1 MTSPPGGA
9 SPHSEAD
16 PPSPRCYRHPNRETL
31 VRCTRCERPICPDCM
46 RPASV
51 GFHCPDDVGLAKKT
65 IRAPRTA
72 VGARLLQSPPFVTLG
87 LIAANVIVYLIT
99 AAQSVKGISQPGD
112 GSSHLFFDWQLTTP
126 AIYNHDQYY
135 LLLTAAF
142 LHVSL
147 LHIASNMLAL
157 FIIGPPLERLLGPW
171 RFGIVYLL
179 GALGGSAAV
188 YAWGQVNTP
197 EVGASGAIFGLFAA
211 ALVLVRKL
219 GLDPQWLVGIIVLN
233 FVFTFSIHNISKLG
247 HIGGFVTGGL
257 AALAVSGLPQ
267 LRRRLSLQTQLA
279 GLGGVA
285 VLVVGIVAARTAVF
299 PPFG

>member
-1 MTSPPGGA
+1 MTPPDGGVA
-9 SPHSEAD
+9 PQSEAD
-16 PPSPRCYRHPNRETL
+16 ARARHCYRHPSRETL
-31 VRCTRCERPICPDCM
+31 VRCTRCDRPICPDCM

-65 IRAPRTA
+65 IRAPRTS
-72 VGARLLQSPPFVTLG
+72 VGARMMQSPPLVTWG
-87 LIAANVIVYLIT
+87 LIAANVIVYLVT
-99 AAQSVKGISQPGD
+99 AAQSVKGITQPGD
-112 GSSHLFFDWQLTTP
+112 ASSDLFRDWQLFSP
-126 AIYNHDQYY
+126 SIHGQDQYY
-135 LLLTAAF
+135 RLITSAF

-147 LHIASNMLAL
+147 LHIGSNMLAL

-171 RFGIVYLL
+171 RFGAVYLL

-211 ALVLVRKL
+211 ALVLVRRL

-247 HIGGFVTGGL
+247 HIGGFVAGGL
-257 AALAVSGLPQ
+257 AALAIAGLPKQ
-267 LRRRLSLQTQLA
+267 QQARRSLQTQLG

-285 VLVVGIVAARTAVF
+285 VLTVAVIVARTATF
-299 PPFG
+299 

>member
-1 MTSPPGGA
+1 MSPRDGAGSPP
-9 SPHSEAD
+9 SEAAQVA
-16 PPSPRCYRHPNRETL
+16 RCYRHPNREAL
-31 VRCTRCERPICPDCM
+31 IRCTRCDRPICPDCM

-51 GFHCPDDVGLAKKT
+51 GFHCPDDVGLANKT
-65 IRAPRTA
+65 VRAPRTS
-72 VGARLLQSPPFVTLG
+72 VGARLMQSPPYVTWG
-87 LIAANVIVYLIT
+87 LIAVNVIVYLVT
-99 AAQSVKGISQPGD
+99 ASQSVRGITQPGD
-112 GSSHLFFDWQLTTP
+112 ASSKLFFDWQLFTP
-126 AIYNHDQYY
+126 AIHDHGEYY
-135 LLLTAAF
+135 RLLTSAF

-147 LHIASNMLAL
+147 LHIGSNMLAL

-171 RFGIVYLL
+171 RFAVVYLL

-188 YAWGQVNTP
+188 YAWGQVNTA

-247 HIGGFVTGGL
+247 HIGGFVAGGL
-257 AALAVSGLPQ
+257 AALAIAGLPQ
-267 LRRRLSLQTQLA
+267 ARTRFSLQTQLA

-285 VLVVGIVAARTAVF
+285 VLVLATIVLRSATY
-299 PPFG
+299 

>member
-1 MTSPPGGA
+1 MMPPDGGA
-9 SPHSEAD
+9 LSSGEAAQTA
-16 PPSPRCYRHPNRETL
+16 RCYRHPNREAL
-31 VRCTRCERPICPDCM
+31 VRCTRCDRPICPDCM

-51 GFHCPDDVGLAKKT
+51 GFHCPDDVGLAKKSV
-65 IRAPRTA
+65 RAPRTS
-72 VGARLLQSPPFVTLG
+72 VGARMMQAPPYVTWG
-87 LIAANVIVYLIT
+87 LIALNVIVYLVT
-99 AAQSVKGISQPGD
+99 ASQSVKGISQPGD
-112 GSSHLFFDWQLTTP
+112 ASSKLFFDWQLFAP
-126 AIYNHDQYY
+126 AIHNHGEYY
-135 LLLTAAF
+135 RLLTSAF

-147 LHIASNMLAL
+147 LHVASNMLAL

-171 RFGIVYLL
+171 RFGVVYVL

-188 YAWGQVNTP
+188 YAWGQVNTA

-247 HIGGFVTGGL
+247 HIGGFVAGGL
-257 AALAVSGLPQ
+257 AALAIAGLPQ
-267 LRRRLSLQTQLA
+267 SRQRFSLQTQLS

-285 VLVVGIVAARTAVF
+285 LLVLVTVVVRSATF
-299 PPFG
+299 